1 MRVRHTVAAAVVA
14 AAVVA
19 PAFAGATAAAPAPG
33 IAPTTTTLAAVQSAA
48 YAKNA
53 KKATKSQRDGLRIT
67 DWYHDPIGR
76 MVFDFRLARR
86 LDGGDQMRRN
96 VAIGF
101 VDITGLDDVDTN
113 GYRVVDTDTLKQSN
127 PALYDELGL
136 ADRPG
141 IQRFAIVPKANNPS
155 TNDADG
161 AHSEIRLL
169 TEELIYMG
177 VSDTNRV
184 FALYS
189 DRKPCPGCDPR
200 IPKSAKV
207 FYTTPASGGSAA
219 RDAIWEAIN
228 AAKAA
233 ASDERAS
240 LKVQVAEQQAL
251 DAEQAKDEQVHE
263 QYMSQQTQTLFQN
276 GQNAGPCAG
285 QEETAGQALLASE
298 VTGAQ
303 GSVRA
308 DPCGGSRPTRTGS
321 AGITTDSG
329 LAKALSQPV
338 PQAPGGIDF
347 SSLQLNYLADPG
359 DGSGLQYS
367 FQASSAA
374 VSSTPT
380 DGLNAASLS
389 SDAFFTW
396 LELDPSTFWVNLN
409 PTEPGRITDSQLG
422 RTDAG
427 RIMLQADLQMK
438 RTVGQLIHPD
448 TALGQRFWASMSG
461 DCMSFRTWIVPGTAQ
476 VHQDGDKLYILRAPL
491 NVEMESQ
498 YLQSRGGAT
507 AVSCPQQPQTVQDHN
522 EQLFRSLV
530 LPRLVQQV
538 NTAPAYADLRRVYL
552 ARVAAQWY
560 RQLSGEQST
569 TYGSLV
575 DQGDIS
581 NWVTKT
587 GWTPTDTFN
596 QYVRSYTQGEFRVVH
611 KQVTGNYL
619 YTRTYVYGG
628 VDLTSVRLQQVGVD
642 NGGLTQ
648 ATAQSLDTPTTGN
661 ALGSV
666 LLGSPT
672 PKQLADP
679 GGSGRSGGF
688 SPSSAKYPAVA
699 VLLVF
704 GLLLSWY
711 SRRRRPTVRLPRPP
725 QSRP

>member
-1 MRVRHTVAAAVVA
+1 LRRRQRRWQR
-14 AAVVA
+14 
-19 PAFAGATAAAPAPG
+19 
-33 IAPTTTTLAAVQSAA
+33 LQSAA

-303 GSVRA
+303 GSMRA
-308 DPCGGSRPTRTGS
+308 DPCGGGRPTQTGS

-347 SSLQLNYLADPG
+347 SSLQLSYLADPG

-374 VSSTPT
+374 VSSTPA
-380 DGLNAASLS
+380 DGDGMSDVKSLANGPAVVVRVHGDALQVDPLVTRRRKEELRPMTVVLRRLPAARRHVQPPV
-389 SDAFFTW
+389 ARMGGM
-396 LELDPSTFWVNLN
+396 DPED
-409 PTEPGRITDSQLG
+409 PEPGHAVLDRPL
-422 RTDAG
+422 
-427 RIMLQADLQMK
+427 
-438 RTVGQLIHPD
+438 HP
-448 TALGQRFWASMSG
+448 G
-461 DCMSFRTWIVPGTAQ
+461 D
-476 VHQDGDKLYILRAPL
+476 
-491 NVEMESQ
+491 
-498 YLQSRGGAT
+498 
-507 AVSCPQQPQTVQDHN
+507 
-522 EQLFRSLV
+522 
-530 LPRLVQQV
+530 
-538 NTAPAYADLRRVYL
+538 
-552 ARVAAQWY
+552 
-560 RQLSGEQST
+560 
-569 TYGSLV
+569 LV
-575 DQGDIS
+575 D
-581 NWVTKT
+581 
-587 GWTPTDTFN
+587 
-596 QYVRSYTQGEFRVVH
+596 H
-611 KQVTGNYL
+611 
-619 YTRTYVYGG
+619 
-628 VDLTSVRLQQVGVD
+628 
-642 NGGLTQ
+642 
-648 ATAQSLDTPTTGN
+648 TTG
-661 ALGSV
+661 
-666 LLGSPT
+666 
-672 PKQLADP
+672 K
-679 GGSGRSGGF
+679 
-688 SPSSAKYPAVA
+688 SSAKV
-699 VLLVF
+699 VE
-704 GLLLSWY
+704 
-711 SRRRRPTVRLPRPP
+711 
-725 QSRP
+725 